1 MSFSS
6 LLLLGYWFILSRLH
20 GRLGK
25 IDIVNG
31 SGRTFEYALAAE
43 LALGEVYIGH
53 IVLHGDGIVG
63 TNLGAFSATY
73 AGSLAGLSGHG
84 TLVLVDAG
92 NIDAHISRSLV
103 PDFNDALGTSFGTG
117 TAGCTFLLV
126 NHRKSGFRIHLDCS
140 EGTGSDT
147 IATAQTAVAAGSVPG
162 IEGSLHAA
170 GLHSVIA

>member
-1 MSFSS
+1 M
-6 LLLLGYWFILSRLH
+6 
-20 GRLGK
+20 
-25 IDIVNG
+25 NG

-73 AGSLAGLSGHG
+73 AGSLAGLAGHG
-84 TLVLVDAG
+84 PLVLVDAG

-103 PDFNDALGTSFGTG
+103 PDFDDALGTSFRTG
-117 TAGCTFLLV
+117 SAGCTFLLI

-140 EGTGSDT
+140 ESTGLNT
-147 IATAQTAVAAGSVPG
+147 VATAQTAVAAGSVAG